1 MADSKQLQQI
11 VERAVAQV
19 LDRQL
24 PKLQSELVER
34 VLAELPAF
42 EPGAGSATGGQ
53 TPAGLAQSVSSI
65 HTGNTQKEILRS
77 LLDAGSSYATRLALL
92 VVNAGAATGWQGRG
106 LGDDDTVKDFPL
118 DISSGPV
125 AHAFQNRVVT
135 PANIAEMD
143 RRFVKQFGGPE
154 NEQILV
160 LPLVLK
166 A

>member
-1 MADSKQLQQI
+1 MGTGRLTENGFLAMPESNQLQQI

-53 TPAGLAQSVSSI
+53 TPGGLAQSVSSI

-77 LLDAGSSYATRLALL
+77 LLDAGSSYATRLAL
-92 VVNAGAATGWQGRG
+92 
-106 LGDDDTVKDFPL
+106 F
-118 DISSGPV
+118 
-125 AHAFQNRVVT
+125 
-135 PANIAEMD
+135 
-143 RRFVKQFGGPE
+143 FV
-154 NEQILV
+154 
-160 LPLVLK
+160 
-166 A
+166 